1 MAAFPRGR
9 LAQLRRLGYLRHLRY
24 AHRHVTR
31 SNAGLVSLVV
41 VSVALLV
48 VGSLQL
54 RPSAAG
60 LPATGSPR
68 QSPAVVPTG
77 TPVPSAPPAYVLPTL
92 PTLHPLIQATV
103 LVSSRTPLTPAV
115 VRRALAV
122 SGAGAS
128 FSVAVGAVGLG
139 RGHTRALA
147 ADPVK
152 ARIWTP
158 ATTAR
163 ATGVWQRAVIG
174 EAVVAH
180 AVAKADN
187 IPLGG
192 IVPVQGSGATQRMRV
207 GAYATTQLP
216 GIGLVVNEADGSRLG
231 LRPGTGLLLSVPRAD
246 PAVVA
251 AKLAHA
257 LGAGIAVEPVL
268 SSVVATAG
276 WVPPT
281 IGQITSPF
289 GMRVHPITHQ
299 PEFHNGIDIGAP
311 IGAPVYAMSA
321 GEVLYAGPASGF
333 GNEIVLAHAGGVST
347 VYGHVSQIFVT
358 SGSVKTGQVIALV
371 GNEGE
376 STGPHLHA
384 EVHVNDVP
392 VDPVQWLKDHGVRF
406 TS

>member
-1 MAAFPRGR
+1 MTATPKAA
-9 LAQLRRLGYLRHLRY
+9 LRRLLH
-24 AHRHVTR
+24 AHRHVTQTH
-31 SNAGLVSLVV
+31 AALVGLVFLG
-41 VSVALLV
+41 VALVV

-60 LPATGSPR
+60 LPAQAAVR
-68 QSPAVVPTG
+68 QSPAVAPTRASM
-77 TPVPSAPPAYVLPTL
+77 PPAPPAPSSYTLPTL
-92 PTLHPLIQATV
+92 PKLHPLIQATV
-103 LVSSRTPLTPAV
+103 LVSSARPLSAAV
-115 VRRALAV
+115 VQRALSV
-122 SGAGAS
+122 SRAGAS
-128 FSVAVGAVGLG
+128 FSVAVGDVDLG

-152 ARIWTP
+152 ARVWTP

-180 AVAKADN
+180 AVAKAN
-187 IPLGG
+187 AIPLGG
-192 IVPVQGSGATQRMRV
+192 TVPVRGTGATQRMRV

-216 GIGLVVNEADGSRLG
+216 GIGVVLNQADGSRLG
-231 LRPGTGLLLSVPRAD
+231 LLPRTGLLLSVTGAD

-251 AKLAHA
+251 AELAAA
-257 LGAGIAVEPVL
+257 LGTAVVVEPVL
-268 SSVVATAG
+268 SSAVPTAG

-289 GMRVHPITHQ
+289 GMRIHPITHKPQ
-299 PEFHNGIDIGAP
+299 FHDGIDIAAP
-311 IGAPVYAMSA
+311 IGTPVYAMSA
-321 GEVLYAGPASGF
+321 GQVLYAGPAAGF
-333 GNEIVLAHAGGVST
+333 GNEIVLSHAGGVST

-358 SGSVKTGQVIALV
+358 SGPVKTGQVIALV

-384 EVHVNDVP
+384 EVHVNDVA
-392 VDPVQWLKDHGVRF
+392 VDPVKWLQDHGVRF
-406 TS
+406 TR

>member
-1 MAAFPRGR
+1 MAAFPRGWSAR
-9 LAQLRRLGYLRHLRY
+9 LRRLGPPHLHRLRY
-24 AHRHVTR
+24 AHRHATR
-31 SNAGLVSLVV
+31 ENLGLVSLAVLC
-41 VSVALLV
+41 VALVV

-60 LPATGSPR
+60 LPAQAAGR
-68 QSPAVVPTG
+68 Q
-77 TPVPSAPPAYVLPTL
+77 TPVPAGSPPAPAPPAYVLPTL
-92 PTLHPLIQATV
+92 PALHPLIQATV
-103 LVSSRTPLTPAV
+103 LVSSRTPLSQAV
-115 VRRALAV
+115 VRRALTV
-122 SGAGAS
+122 SGARAS
-128 FSVAVGAVGLG
+128 FAVAVGAVGLG

-180 AVAKADN
+180 AVAKADQ
-187 IPLGG
+187 IPLGAT
-192 IVPVQGSGATQRMRV
+192 VAVQGSGHAQQMRV

-216 GIGLVVNEADGSRLG
+216 GIGLVVNQADGDRLG
-231 LRPGTGLLLSVPRAD
+231 LVPGTGLLLSVAGAD

-251 AKLAHA
+251 AELTQA
-257 LGAGIAVEPVL
+257 LGAGFDVEPVL
-268 SSVVATAG
+268 SSAVPSAG

-281 IGQITSPF
+281 IGRITSPF
-289 GMRVHPITHQ
+289 GMRIHPITHQ
-299 PEFHNGIDIGAP
+299 PQFHEGIDIGAP
-311 IGAPVYAMSA
+311 LGTPVYAMSA

-358 SGSVKTGQVIALV
+358 GGSVKTGQVIALV
-371 GNEGE
+371 GDEGE

-384 EVHVNDVP
+384 EVHVDDVP
-392 VDPVQWLKDHGVRF
+392 VDPVKWLKEHGVRF
-406 TS
+406 TP